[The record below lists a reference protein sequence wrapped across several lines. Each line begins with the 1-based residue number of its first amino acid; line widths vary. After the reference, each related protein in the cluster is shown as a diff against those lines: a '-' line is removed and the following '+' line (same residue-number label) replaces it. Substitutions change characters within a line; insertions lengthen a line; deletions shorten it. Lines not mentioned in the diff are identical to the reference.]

1 MSLRPAARLA
11 WRAWQRCKESTIE
24 AIRYLDPAVPF
35 HERADDLLRR
45 LTPQEKIAMLHQ
57 RSPAVPRL
65 GLAEFWT
72 GTEGVHGA
80 SWRDYAG
87 TGEVLPATV
96 FPQPPGI
103 AASWDPEL
111 ARDVGRATGREIRAL
126 HGERPQIS
134 LNVWAPV
141 VNLLRDPR
149 WGRNEEGYSEDPLL
163 TALMG

>member
-1 MSLRPAARLA
+1 
-11 WRAWQRCKESTIE
+11 
-24 AIRYLDPAVPF
+24 
-35 HERADDLLRR
+35 
-45 LTPQEKIAMLHQ
+45 MLHQ

-65 GLAEFWT
+65 GVAEFVT

-80 SWRDYAG
+80 SWRDHGG
-87 TGEVLPATV
+87 TGAVLPATV

-111 ARDVGRATGREIRAL
+111 ARDIGRATGREIRAL
-126 HGERPQIS
+126 HDERPLIS

-163 TALMG
+163 TATMGTAFCQGLAG